1 MPQAPPT
8 YEVRDGH
15 GPLWASEPFRVFF
28 PLGIVAAVFGLAL
41 WPLHYSGWWPLYPA
55 IQHPRILIFGFGA
68 AFVFGFLGTAWP
80 RFLGSAALG
89 RSEVSA
95 TALTWLVAQ
104 ILYAR
109 GAISGGDLAM
119 ALAATGFLLIL
130 ARRLFAEGREWP
142 PPGFALAFLAV
153 AMGAVVLFAWSMGW
167 GSQSV
172 PWSHFLR
179 LLAYQGFLLLPVLG
193 VGSYLFARFFA
204 VTGRPGAGRLMAKPE
219 SRSRRTVI
227 LFATALAILISF
239 AMEAWGSVR
248 LGNGLRLAA
257 YVAWAGLALPGIWR
271 VRAPGTRPWALR
283 SGLILIGAAFA
294 CRFFWPTPMF
304 AFEHLLFLGGFTLV
318 ILLTADRVILG
329 HCDDPARFPPCS
341 RVWRWMTWLLF
352 LTAATRAT
360 SDLVPST
367 RVSHHIYAALML
379 IVLLAIWGIAHGAR
393 LARRPPA
400 DES

>member
-1 MPQAPPT
+1 MAPAPPT
-8 YEVRDGH
+8 YEVREGDG
-15 GPLWASEPFRVFF
+15 PIWASEPFRVFF

-41 WPLHYSGWWPLYPA
+41 WPLHYAGWWPLYPA
-55 IQHPRILIFGFGA
+55 IQHPRILIFGFGT

-89 RSEVSA
+89 RSEVIA
-95 TALTWLVAQ
+95 TALTWLIAQ

-109 GAISGGDLAM
+109 GSMGGGDLVM
-119 ALAATGFLLIL
+119 ALAVTGFLVIL
-130 ARRLFAEGREWP
+130 ASRLFAEGREWP

-153 AMGAVVLFAWSMGW
+153 AMGAAVLLAWSMGW

-172 PWSHFLR
+172 PWSHFFR
-179 LLAYQGFLLLPVLG
+179 LVAFQGFLLLPVMG

-204 VTGRPGAGRLMAKPE
+204 GPGRPGLGRPATKPQG
-219 SRSRRTVI
+219 RTRRTVI
-227 LFATALAILISF
+227 LLATALAVLVSF
-239 AMEAWGSVR
+239 AVEAWGSPR
-248 LGNGLRLAA
+248 AGNGLRMVA
-257 YVAWAGLALPGIWR
+257 YTAWAVLALPGIWR

-283 SGLILIGAAFA
+283 CGLILIAAAFA
-294 CRFFWPTPMF
+294 CRFLWPTPMF

-329 HCDDPARFPPCS
+329 HCDDPARIPPS
-341 RVWRWMTWLLF
+341 SKAWRWMTWLLF

-379 IVLLAIWGIAHGAR
+379 IAVLAIWIVSHGAR

-400 DES
+400 EES

>member
-1 MPQAPPT
+1 MAQAPPT
-8 YEVRDGH
+8 YEVREGEC
-15 GPLWASEPFRVFF
+15 PIWASEPFRVFF

-41 WPLHYSGWWPLYPA
+41 WPLHYAGWWPLYPA

-80 RFLGSAALG
+80 RFLGSEALG
-89 RSEVSA
+89 RSEVIG
-95 TALTWLVAQ
+95 TALTWLLAQ

-119 ALAATGFLLIL
+119 ALVVTGFLLIL

-142 PPGFALAFLAV
+142 PPGFALAFLSV
-153 AMGAVVLFAWSMGW
+153 AMGAAVLLAWSMGW

-179 LLAYQGFLLLPVLG
+179 LVAYQGFLLLPVLG

-204 VTGRPGAGRLMAKPE
+204 VPVRTGAGRPAAKPE
-219 SRSRRTVI
+219 GRNRRTWV
-227 LFATALAILISF
+227 LFATAVTILVSF
-239 AMEAWGSVR
+239 ALEAWGSPR
-248 LGNGLRLAA
+248 WGNGLRLVAF
-257 YVAWAGLALPGIWR
+257 VAWGLLALPGIWR

-283 SGLILIGAAFA
+283 CGLILIAAAFA
-294 CRFFWPTPMF
+294 CRFLWPTPMF

-318 ILLTADRVILG
+318 ILLTADRVVIG
-329 HCDDPARFPPCS
+329 HCDDPSRFPPRS
-341 RVWRWMTWLLF
+341 PGWRWMTWLLF

-367 RVSHHIYAALML
+367 RVSHHIYAAILL
-379 IVLLAIWGIAHGAR
+379 TAVLAIWGISHGAR
-393 LARRPPA
+393 LMRRHSSGE
-400 DES
+400 D